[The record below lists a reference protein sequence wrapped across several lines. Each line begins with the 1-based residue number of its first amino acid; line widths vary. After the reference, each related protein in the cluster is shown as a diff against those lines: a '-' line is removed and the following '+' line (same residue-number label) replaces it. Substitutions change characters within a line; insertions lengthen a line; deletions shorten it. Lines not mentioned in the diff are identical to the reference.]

1 MAARISKDNFDA
13 EVLNSE
19 LPVLVEFYS
28 DSCIPCKQMS
38 PILGDIEDDYEDKL
52 KVVKVNVNFD
62 AELAEQY
69 SVMAS
74 PTLLLFKDGQEVER
88 ARRTKMKVTIAGN
101 VKDIAEGITL
111 AQLVIDEK
119 VENPEYVTVTVN
131 DEFVEN
137 HDLENVVVKANDNI
151 EFLYFMGGGSF

>member
-1 MAARISKDNFDA
+1 
-13 EVLNSE
+13 
-19 LPVLVEFYS
+19 
-28 DSCIPCKQMS
+28 
-38 PILGDIEDDYEDKL
+38 
-52 KVVKVNVNFD
+52 
-62 AELAEQY
+62 
-69 SVMAS
+69 
-74 PTLLLFKDGQEVER
+74 
-88 ARRTKMKVTIAGN
+88 MKVTVAGN
-101 VKDIAEGITL
+101 VKDIKEGTTI

>member
-1 MAARISKDNFDA
+1 
-13 EVLNSE
+13 
-19 LPVLVEFYS
+19 
-28 DSCIPCKQMS
+28 
-38 PILGDIEDDYEDKL
+38 
-52 KVVKVNVNFD
+52 
-62 AELAEQY
+62 
-69 SVMAS
+69 
-74 PTLLLFKDGQEVER
+74 
-88 ARRTKMKVTIAGN
+88 MKVTIAGN